1 MIQCHLFAIYAYF
14 INLWQLVLVSD
25 VTYAFR
31 VTSSKFILLSWNW
44 IFFFQSVLFLTRRI
58 TYLSYWPKYKLSV
71 FVHTSMSR
79 NSYRICQNIRII
91 PILQLFIINNQQLS
105 VFINYHETRRYF
117 SLVNLSIKWIKCNIS
132 TPTAVSV
139 TISRISQL
147 SCKKKASCVSLFF
160 KWDKNEQMTIN
171 RKFRPC
177 VSITP
182 VYYRN
187 SFFLL

>member
-1 MIQCHLFAIYAYF
+1 MCILSIW
-14 INLWQLVLVSD
+14 WQLVLVSD

-31 VTSSKFILLSWNW
+31 ETSSKFILLSWNW
-44 IFFFQSVLFLTRRI
+44 ILFFQSVLFLTRHI

-79 NSYRICQNIRII
+79 SSYRICQNIRII
-91 PILQLFIINNQQLS
+91 PILQFFIINNPHIS
-105 VFINYHETRRYF
+105 VFINYRGTQYF
-117 SLVNLSIKWIKCNIS
+117 SLVMISVKWIKCTLS
-132 TPTAVSV
+132 TLSAVSV

-147 SCKKKASCVSLFF
+147 SWKKKASCVSLFF
-160 KWDKNEQMTIN
+160 KWDKNEQMIFN

-187 SFFLL
+187 